1 VDHYNDPP
9 TILNIGEKMF
19 KNLKK
24 WYEKQSKEAL
34 ESGDHIAVF
43 NKYQY
48 YPFSIFINF
57 MSIFCN
63 FVLFLKTFSECN
75 ICSLFFIFGFISGL
89 YFHFMR
95 KNDKYKMYILY
106 PSSSLFLIGCIFNYS
121 SNGASVSIIIMAL
134 SLAFIILG
142 KNTNN

>member
-1 VDHYNDPP
+1 
-9 TILNIGEKMF
+9 MF
-19 KNLKK
+19 NTLKK

-34 ESGDHIAVF
+34 ESGDNLAVF

-57 MSIFCN
+57 ISIFCN
-63 FVLFLKTFSECN
+63 LVLFLKFFSEHN
-75 ICSLFFIFGFISGL
+75 IWSLFFVFGFICGL

-106 PSSSLFLIGCIFNYS
+106 PSSSLFLIGCIFSYS
-121 SNGASVSIIIMAL
+121 SKGASVALVIITL
-134 SLAFIILG
+134 SLFFIILS